1 MTQWISL
8 SALKTLSSHERG
20 VVWHQ
25 FTKVTKEGSYY
36 RVKCN
41 LCSDEDVFLQVRL
54 KTMRYHLWI
63 KHKDFYVENLGDEP
77 QLYASN
83 SSASTLSSASSFGT
97 ASNNNPVTKKSK
109 PETTKKRVWL
119 ESWVEKSMTKNEV
132 EVFEIRLIEM
142 VADSN
147 MPFEWIEKNLLTDF

>member
-1 MTQWISL
+1 M

-41 LCSDEDVFLQVRL
+41 LCSDEDVFVQGRL

-109 PETTKKRVWL
+109 PETAKQRVWL
-119 ESWVEKSMTKNEV
+119 R
-132 EVFEIRLIEM
+132 IIG
-142 VADSN
+142 
-147 MPFEWIEKNLLTDF
+147 

>member
-1 MTQWISL
+1 MDQAKS
-8 SALKTLSSHERG
+8 
-20 VVWHQ
+20 
-25 FTKVTKEGSYY
+25 
-36 RVKCN
+36 
-41 LCSDEDVFLQVRL
+41 
-54 KTMRYHLWI
+54 
-63 KHKDFYVENLGDEP
+63 FYVEILGDEP
-77 QLYASN
+77 QLYVSN

-109 PETTKKRVWL
+109 PETTKTRVWL